1 MNRFKVIATLA
12 MLFYLPAAQALSC
25 YEESPSYSR
34 LGDRYFD
41 LDQNMYLTSREKNEA
56 SAILQSLEGAWKGEI
71 VEFECTGPDRAPR
84 EKIKQANAKATLSTS
99 GNSLLRISLSK
110 DYVEDSYTKN
120 DRLDLLNKDK
130 IFDIEI
136 SDNVIATSEKYRRKS
151 GQDSRLVEI
160 ISRIES
166 NDDSVRIELTHYSNG
181 VFVFN
186 QTITLIRD

>member
-34 LGDRYFD
+34 LGDSYFD
-41 LDQNMYLTSREKNEA
+41 LDKNMYLTSREKNEA
-56 SAILQSLEGAWKGEI
+56 SAILQSLGGAWKGEI

-84 EKIKQANAKATLSTS
+84 EKVKQANAKATLSTS
-99 GNSLLRISLSK
+99 SNSLLRISLSK
-110 DYVEDSYTKN
+110 EYVYESHTKN
-120 DRLDLLNKDK
+120 DRLDLLVKDK

-136 SDNVIATSEKYRRKS
+136 SDNVIVTSEKYRRNIGES
-151 GQDSRLVEI
+151 SRLVEI

-166 NDDSVRIELTHYSNG
+166 NDDSVRIELAHYSNG

>member
-34 LGDRYFD
+34 LGDSYFD
-41 LDQNMYLTSREKNEA
+41 LDKPVYLTSRERNDT
-56 SAILQSLEGAWKGEI
+56 SAILRSLEGAWKGEI

-110 DYVEDSYTKN
+110 DYVEESYTRN

-136 SDNVIATSEKYRRKS
+136 SDNAIVASEKYRRNI
-151 GQDSRLVEI
+151 GENSRLVEI

-166 NDDSVRIELTHYSNG
+166 NDDSVRIELAHYSNG